1 MADKQTLANFVD
13 GAFVP
18 PAEGGNTDVVNPA
31 TGEVYAAAPLS
42 TRRRRR
48 RRVRG
53 RRARVRGVAATRRRR
68 AAGGAA
74 GDGRRDRGST
84 ASELV
89 AAEAENTGKP
99 IGLTTSEEI
108 PPMVDQIRF
117 FAGAA
122 RVLEGKAGAASTCA
136 GSRPDP
142 AGAGRRDRVGWR
154 RGTTR

>member
-18 PAEGGNTDVVNPA
+18 PAEGGYTDVVNPA

-42 TRRRRR
+42 TAPDLDAAFAAAERAFGEW
-48 RRVRG
+48 G
-53 RRARVRGVAATRRRR
+53 RTTPGERQAALLAMADAIEQNGER
-68 AAGGAA
+68 
-74 GDGRRDRGST
+74 
-84 ASELV
+84 LV

-99 IGLTTSEEI
+99 IGLTRTEEI

-122 RVLEGKAGAASTCA
+122 RLLEGRSAGVASRQAGNAAAAAAIAASTSA
-136 GSRPDP
+136 GPESGEV
-142 AGAGRRDRVGWR
+142 A
-154 RGTTR
+154 

>member
-18 PAEGGNTDVVNPA
+18 PAEGGYTDVVNPA
-31 TGEVYAAAPLS
+31 TGAVYAAAPLS
-42 TRRRRR
+42 TAPDVDAAFAAAKRAFGEW
-48 RRVRG
+48 G
-53 RRARVRGVAATRRRR
+53 RTTPGERQAALMAMADAIEQNGER
-68 AAGGAA
+68 
-74 GDGRRDRGST
+74 
-84 ASELV
+84 LV

-122 RVLEGKAGAASTCA
+122 RNLEGKAAAEYMA
-136 GSRPDP
+136 GHTSCRS
-142 AGAGRRDRVGWR
+142 A
-154 RGTTR
+154 